1 MTIQQS
7 IWTLDGKKLDIT
19 TLNNEKELEDL
30 LSLNIAMLNEDWLL
44 IGRQVSVAGGYID
57 LLCIDRG
64 ASLIVIELKK
74 DLTPREVAAQA
85 IDYASC
91 VSEWHIED
99 IAQVYLKY
107 SNNTGTLN
115 EAFKDKFNTVLEA
128 ENINTEVSIVIVAS
142 KMDNSTERIITY
154 LNGKYS
160 VPINILFFS
169 VFSHGNE
176 KLLSRAWLID
186 ETDTVPSKHKEKE
199 WNREYY
205 VSFGEGPER
214 KWSDAQKYG
223 FISAGGGAW
232 YSKTLFIL
240 DVGDR
245 IWVNIPQKGYVGVGK
260 VIETAKKSNEVVF
273 TVDGV
278 EKNFFEL
285 NLEGD
290 YFKDEVGESAEHI
303 VKVEWIKTVKV
314 ANAKKEL
321 GFFGNQN
328 SACKPVNDKWLFTI
342 ERLKDT
348 WNIK

>member
-1 MTIQQS
+1 MAIKQS
-7 IWTLDGKKLDIT
+7 IWTLDGKRLDIT
-19 TLNNEKELEDL
+19 TLDNEKILEDL
-30 LSLNIAMLNEDWLL
+30 LNQNIAMLNEDWLL

-64 ASLIVIELKK
+64 GSLIVIELKK

-99 IAQVYLKY
+99 IAQVYLKF
-107 SNNTGTLN
+107 SNNIGSLN
-115 EAFKDKFNTVLEA
+115 EAFKSKFNTVLDE
-128 ENINTEVSIVIVAS
+128 ENINNEVSIIIVAS

-154 LNGKYS
+154 LNGKYG

-176 KLLSRAWLID
+176 KLLSRVALID
-186 ETDTVPSKHKEKE
+186 ETEPVPSKHSVVD
-199 WNREYY
+199 WNGEYY
-205 VSFGEGPER
+205 VSFGEGSER
-214 KWSDAQKYG
+214 RWSDAQKYG

-232 YSKTLFIL
+232 YSKTLSIL

-260 VIETAKKSNEVVF
+260 VIETAKKANEVVF
-273 TVDGV
+273 TVDGIV
-278 EKNFFEL
+278 KKFFEL

-290 YFKDEVGESAEHI
+290 YYKEEVGENAEYI

-342 ERLKDT
+342 KRLNDA
-348 WNIK
+348 WGI